1 MIQNYILTLSFFC
14 FFLNNFLDISETYWS
29 TKPRKFM
36 LEKKYNKNLHIIE
49 DGANGDYEQ
58 VIVKKLF

>member
-1 MIQNYILTLSFFC
+1 
-14 FFLNNFLDISETYWS
+14 
-29 TKPRKFM
+29 M